1 MMRKTKTEE
10 ENVIIDVKDV
20 DAVSPHNQALYDVGR
35 ELIRQSLT
43 VGRDY
48 CRFMITTSLSAI
60 PIYLAIIAFSIPD
73 NTALDISTK
82 IYLIIPVTLF
92 LAASLIFTR
101 GYFPVMKSFSLDI
114 IDEIEF
120 VRSQTIR
127 KRYILIRVGMT
138 LFLIAI
144 LIACIMIII
153 TMR

>member
-1 MMRKTKTEE
+1 MRKTKTEE

-20 DAVSPHNQALYDVGR
+20 GAVSPHNQALYDVGK

-48 CRFMITTSLSAI
+48 CKLMITTSLSAI
-60 PIYLAIIAFSIPD
+60 PIFLSIIAFSIPD

-92 LAASLIFTR
+92 LAASLIFTW
-101 GYFPVMKSFSLDI
+101 GYFPVMESFSLEI

-120 VRSQTIR
+120 VRSKTIR
-127 KRYILIRVGMT
+127 KRHILIRVGVAM
-138 LFLIAI
+138 FLIAI

>member
-1 MMRKTKTEE
+1 
-10 ENVIIDVKDV
+10 
-20 DAVSPHNQALYDVGR
+20 
-35 ELIRQSLT
+35 
-43 VGRDY
+43 
-48 CRFMITTSLSAI
+48 MITTSLSAI

>member
-60 PIYLAIIAFSIPD
+60 PIYLAIIAFSIPE

>member
-1 MMRKTKTEE
+1 MRKTKTEE

>member
-1 MMRKTKTEE
+1 MRKTKTEE

-20 DAVSPHNQALYDVGR
+20 GAVSPHSKALYDVGK

-48 CRFMITTSLSAI
+48 CKLMITTSLSAI
-60 PIYLAIIAFSIPD
+60 PIFLSIIAFSIPD

-82 IYLIIPVTLF
+82 IYLIIPVALF
-92 LAASLIFTR
+92 LAASLIFTW
-101 GYFPVMKSFSLDI
+101 GYFPVMESFSLEI

-120 VRSQTIR
+120 IRSKTIR
-127 KRYILIRVGMT
+127 KRHILIRAGVAM
-138 LFLIAI
+138 FLIAI